1 MVSISNIAHNTT
13 LPGEVAHT
21 RSELHHDLC
30 LAGSSTGNYTV
41 FPSCIAWE
49 QRTLISLDR
58 PLHSSAFLIWKC
70 FQPDV
75 RAWRSFE
82 YQRSC
87 RTSSVTRIPLSLL
100 QEPRSDQ
107 IKLVAALRWPTKYCS
122 PAKNGPGPKFTINQ
136 IQNYQIHWASFPPCL
151 NMHVP
156 CSTVWEFSPRDPGR
170 EIVRR

>member
-1 MVSISNIAHNTT
+1 MVSISNMAHNTT

-75 RAWRSFE
+75 RAWWSFE

-107 IKLVAALRWPTKYCS
+107 IKLVAALQWPTKYCS
-122 PAKNGPGPKFTINQ
+122 PAKNGPGP
-136 IQNYQIHWASFPPCL
+136 QIHYKSDPKLPNTLGKLSSLSEHARPLQHSVGVQPPG
-151 NMHVP
+151 
-156 CSTVWEFSPRDPGR
+156 PGP
-170 EIVRR
+170 